1 MILINETGAYIICEM
16 GIHWSF
22 ILISIQRDY
31 SDRAYYGIPLVLRY
45 VIFIVEITRVKF
57 IVLVFYYLLTFLV
70 EF

>member
-1 MILINETGAYIICEM
+1 M

-45 VIFIVEITRVKF
+45 AIFIVEVTMVKF
-57 IVLVFYYLLTFLV
+57 IGGTFSKLTHMIY
-70 EF
+70 